1 MRWRRERTALG
12 LSDVGLECERANRT
26 PWVIGPQGAWCFLTR
41 RGTPGVFKSR
51 ACFHSIGVA
60 SKRRANNNKRSQQGQ
75 ASQCSAQTS
84 KEELCLQRR

>member
-51 ACFHSIGVA
+51 AYFHSIGG
-60 SKRRANNNKRSQQGQ
+60 SQQAQGQ
-75 ASQCSAQTS
+75 QQAQQARAGQSQ
-84 KEELCLQRR
+84 